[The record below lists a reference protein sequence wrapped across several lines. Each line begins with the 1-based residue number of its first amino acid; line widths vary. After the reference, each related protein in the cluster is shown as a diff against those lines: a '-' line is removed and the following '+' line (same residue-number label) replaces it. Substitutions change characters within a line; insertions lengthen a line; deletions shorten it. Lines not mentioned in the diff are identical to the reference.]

1 MTFTLTD
8 VGLLWGSTL
17 QRLATFT
24 ATSGYGV
31 ETGLP
36 GGGAE
41 ISQFPGPTRTGDD
54 GLREECTGL
63 TGSLVTGVL
72 TMVITTP

>member
-24 ATSGYGV
+24 PTSGYGV

-41 ISQFPGPTRTGDD
+41 VSQFPGPTGTGGD

-72 TMVITTP
+72 TMVITTS